1 MAHFPQEAQV
11 SSLLFD
17 SEYQLEKVDQNSKN
31 AYTEYER
38 KEMCTAETREKER
51 KSKNKSTGNDYAIA
65 ASLAVKVVPYRTDP
79 FSETP

>member
-1 MAHFPQEAQV
+1 MQSQSHMADFLQEAHL

-38 KEMCTAETREKER
+38 KGMCTAEMCTAETKEKKER
-51 KSKNKSTGNDYAIA
+51 VKKST
-65 ASLAVKVVPYRTDP
+65 LLLRTWP
-79 FSETP
+79 